1 MLKLYIKFL
10 KSPLRL
16 LYISLLISIS
26 LSAQNKRYE
35 GRNKL
40 KNKKPISNVISQK
53 GLSIFSGYNLSK
65 INYNDNKIN
74 DQNDI
79 TSLIGS
85 SIGIEYRFPKFIIGT
100 TLIQRGSKLKQRTTT
115 NIGGVDYGIEIS
127 GQEVYNYVAAHMYYP
142 ISLNER
148 LQFFGGVQIGKSL
161 GGESITKFSFIDYN
175 SSQSDTINMKPK
187 EFGLDTGLQFGLD
200 YMLNNRLGLRTS
212 YYLGM
217 SDVRDTL
224 SSNFNFKN
232 QTVSLSAFIK
242 LRGFK
247 KKPSIKKPD
256 SKINSKSRL
265 LLPSRAI
272 EVQIAGRAGSKT
284 DTQSKIAIEYGL
296 RDDIS
301 IGISNSNYLNTY
313 DLFARTNYLNRL
325 VDKFGYPIN
334 LIYNSI
340 ISAQMDKPEVI
351 DKLDKLNFLNQ
362 LIIEY
367 KIKSNIRLKLIPTYI
382 HKNIAETKLKP
393 KGYPWDIWFLETG
406 VNWAFKDN
414 IEIYGNIIEQMS
426 DLDISQGSKS
436 SIKFGLQ
443 YFIKTFILD
452 ISITDLY
459 HLHGTSIIDD
469 IGVNNYTENLRIGIQ
484 INKIFN

>member
-26 LSAQNKRYE
+26 LIAQNKRYE

-79 TSLIGS
+79 ASLIGS
-85 SIGIEYRFPKFIIGT
+85 NIGIEYRFPKFIIGT

-115 NIGGVDYGIEIS
+115 NIGGIDYEIEIS
-127 GQEVYNYVAAHMYYP
+127 GQEIYDYVAGHIFYP
-142 ISLNER
+142 ILLNER

-161 GGESITKFSFIDYN
+161 GGESIAKLSFIEYN

-200 YMLNNRLGLRTS
+200 YMLNNRFGLRSS
-212 YYLGM
+212 YYLGI

-224 SSNFNFKN
+224 NDNLNFKN

-247 KKPSIKKPD
+247 KKTSIKKPD

-265 LLPSRAI
+265 LLPLRTIA
-272 EVQIAGRAGSKT
+272 VQIAGRAGSKT

-340 ISAQMDKPEVI
+340 ISVQMDKPEII
-351 DKLDKLNFLNQ
+351 DQLDKLNFLNQ

-406 VNWAFKDN
+406 VNWTLKDN

-436 SIKFGLQ
+436 SIKLGLQ
-443 YFIKTFILD
+443 YFIKTYALD

-469 IGVNNYTENLRIGIQ
+469 IGKNDYTENLKMGFQ
-484 INKIFN
+484 INKTFN